1 MCLGCGGLRTTVQ
14 EGADGGNL
22 NEFPDKDEGD
32 IPDTASDI
40 HDGDHWDDE
49 GKDHLD
55 NDHLHGENSNMY
67 GEDSSDS
74 DSQHDSETDSVLS
87 EVDEM
92 YGDTFNVERTS
103 FD

>member
-1 MCLGCGGLRTTVQ
+1 M
-14 EGADGGNL
+14 E
-22 NEFPDKDEGD
+22 
-32 IPDTASDI
+32 I
-40 HDGDHWDDE
+40 WDDE

-74 DSQHDSETDSVLS
+74 DSQHSDSQHDSETDSVLL